1 MFLIQTAYI
10 KMMDIW
16 LLFGLVLPFLGFVL
30 TIVEEIVQDMEDDRE
45 ITKVT

>member
-30 TIVEEIVQDMEDDRE
+30 TIVEEIVQVMEDDRE

>member
-30 TIVEEIVQDMEDDRE
+30 TIAEEIVQDMEEDRE
-45 ITKVT
+45 IIKVT